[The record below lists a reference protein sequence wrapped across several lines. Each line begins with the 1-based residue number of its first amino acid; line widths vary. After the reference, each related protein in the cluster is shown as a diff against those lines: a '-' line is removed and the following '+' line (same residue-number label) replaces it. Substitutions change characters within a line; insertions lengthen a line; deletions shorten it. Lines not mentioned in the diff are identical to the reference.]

1 MEVWDF
7 HTWFQG
13 VIGSVCEVVRGRKP
27 RLHTESTTCSQRCV
41 LGSTGQNEETRRGE
55 VSRLIGWIVL
65 HIRTFRRVVLE
76 VGYGC
81 RLRFLTL
88 RRFGGEGDHYLKRF
102 RTDPRK
108 WMGVVLGGA
117 AHTKLSMLSD

>member
-1 MEVWDF
+1 MDF

-88 RRFGGEGDHYLKRF
+88 RRFGGEGDHYLNSASDGLL
-102 RTDPRK
+102 TRK
-108 WMGVVLGGA
+108 KQQTAREGIR
-117 AHTKLSMLSD
+117 

>member
-1 MEVWDF
+1 M
-7 HTWFQG
+7 
-13 VIGSVCEVVRGRKP
+13 I
-27 RLHTESTTCSQRCV
+27 
-41 LGSTGQNEETRRGE
+41 
-55 VSRLIGWIVL
+55 
-65 HIRTFRRVVLE
+65 LE

-102 RTDPRK
+102 RTDHRK